1 MPAIRKSQAVSALLL
16 LLILAPLADM
26 RPADAPLRKA
36 RAEARSESDVILLR
50 QPHPLSRR
58 EIFRAIQDDLA
69 RREISGRGE
78 LRPEDLNIQSS
89 VPVLKVDTGLKV
101 KRIGFDPFRHVVVF
115 ELWASQE
122 PQFLP
127 FEVTTRRDPLSWG
140 LTSGSAWRLAEA
152 AEELPIKSPA
162 KAQEASR
169 ARSKPPMLAKPG
181 TPATLVMQGQNMR
194 ITTTVVPLEP
204 GSKGQTIRVRDV
216 VTARVMTA
224 EVVDE
229 GLLRTSF

>member
-1 MPAIRKSQAVSALLL
+1 MPVIRKSRVVSALLL
-16 LLILAPLADM
+16 LLMFAPLADT
-26 RPADAPLRKA
+26 RPADVPLRKA
-36 RAEARSESDVILLR
+36 RAEVRPASDVILPR
-50 QPHPLSRR
+50 PPHPLSRR
-58 EIFRAIQDDLA
+58 EIFQAIQDDLA
-69 RREISGRGE
+69 RREISGRRE

-101 KRIGFDPFRHVVVF
+101 KRIGFDPFRRVVVF

-127 FEVTTRRDPLSWG
+127 FEVTTRRDPRSWG
-140 LTSGSAWRLAEA
+140 LTSGSAWGLAEA
-152 AEELPIKSPA
+152 GGELGIKTG
-162 KAQEASR
+162 QEASR
-169 ARSKPPMLAKPG
+169 VRSKPPVLAKPG

>member
-1 MPAIRKSQAVSALLL
+1 MPAIRKSRIVSVLLL
-16 LLILAPLADM
+16 LLILAPLADT
-26 RPADAPLRKA
+26 RPADVPLRKA
-36 RAEARSESDVILLR
+36 RAEPKPASDAIPRR

-58 EIFRAIQDDLA
+58 EIFQAIQDDLA
-69 RREISGRGE
+69 RREIPGRGE

-101 KRIGFDPFRHVVVF
+101 KRIGFDPFRRVVVF

-127 FEVTTRRDPLSWG
+127 FEVTTRRDPRSWG
-140 LTSGSAWRLAEA
+140 LTSGSAWGLAEA
-152 AEELPIKSPA
+152 GGELRINSHA
-162 KAQEASR
+162 TGQEASR
-169 ARSKPPMLAKPG
+169 ARSKPPVLAKPG
-181 TPATLVMQGQNMR
+181 APATLVMQGQNMR